1 MNETVKPDT
10 LSIETKSFLAKRK
23 RMNENFRF
31 PALPWLNNAGNTFN
45 AAVQDFVGGLVHP
58 PEEAAGQRGFF
69 PRRTQQQQRQQ
80 QQQQEQHQ
88 QQQQHNFNTQNG
100 GNQGAPPASMRAIRK
115 LPTIRVSPED
125 LVEPSNRECCICL
138 EE

>member
-1 MNETVKPDT
+1 MNEPVKPDT
-10 LSIETKSFLAKRK
+10 LSIETKSSLAKRK

-31 PALPWLNNAGNTFN
+31 PAMPWLNNAGNTFN
-45 AAVQDFVGGLVHP
+45 TAVQDFVEGLVHP

-69 PRRTQQQQRQQ
+69 PMHTQQQRQRHRQQ
-80 QQQQEQHQ
+80 QQQQQ
-88 QQQQHNFNTQNG
+88 QRHNSDPQNG
-100 GNQGAPPASMRAIRK
+100 GNQGAPPASRRAIRQ